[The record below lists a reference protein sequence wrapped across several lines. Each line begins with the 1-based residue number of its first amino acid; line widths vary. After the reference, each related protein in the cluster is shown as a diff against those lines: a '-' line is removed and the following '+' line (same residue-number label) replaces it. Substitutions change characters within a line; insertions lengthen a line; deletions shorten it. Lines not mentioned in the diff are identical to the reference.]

1 MELMF
6 RNSLRYNTDKKSRIV
21 LMTKR
26 LKEFFLDKF
35 QNIVKVSAAMPP
47 PPPPPNQQPFIWLFA
62 FVWNCKTENL
72 GMIYLHLR
80 LHRTGIFSLLK
91 VCCMLSEM
99 CLGGCYL
106 VSFIE

>member
-35 QNIVKVSAAMPP
+35 QNVVKVSAAMPTS
-47 PPPPPNQQPFIWLFA
+47 PPPPNNRLF
-62 FVWNCKTENL
+62 
-72 GMIYLHLR
+72 GYLL
-80 LHRTGIFSLLK
+80 LFGTGILSLLVK
-91 VCCMLSEM
+91 SVL
-99 CLGGCYL
+99 YA
-106 VSFIE
+106 V

>member
-35 QNIVKVSAAMPP
+35 QNIVKVSATMDIE
-47 PPPPPNQQPFIWLFA
+47 PFKSVLYA
-62 FVWNCKTENL
+62 V
-72 GMIYLHLR
+72 GRYR
-80 LHRTGIFSLLK
+80 LVFL
-91 VCCMLSEM
+91 
-99 CLGGCYL
+99 
-106 VSFIE
+106 

>member
-35 QNIVKVSAAMPP
+35 QNIVKVSAAIAPCPHPP
-47 PPPPPNQQPFIWLFA
+47 PSNSTKNALILTWIL
-62 FVWNCKTENL
+62 
-72 GMIYLHLR
+72 
-80 LHRTGIFSLLK
+80 SLLK
-91 VCCMLSEM
+91 V
-99 CLGGCYL
+99 
-106 VSFIE
+106 

>member
-47 PPPPPNQQPFIWLFA
+47 PPSTPHPT
-62 FVWNCKTENL
+62 V
-72 GMIYLHLR
+72 YL
-80 LHRTGIFSLLK
+80 LL
-91 VCCMLSEM
+91 LE
-99 CLGGCYL
+99 LAH
-106 VSFIE
+106 